1 MTFQNIDGITP
12 APLATRHQSSFP
24 FHAPATGGIYGWMT
38 PAIAAIANEN
48 TFFAARAFALS
59 RSERHR
65 IGLLT
70 ALMGNKAND
79 PDHLRAFARAYEN
92 VTLKELLALADPQAD
107 PGLLRL
113 VPRLSGSTWRA
124 NTYRRLAYL
133 YDEPESQKTL
143 RHLASIDRRHVLNLG
158 RLPQGY
164 RNASVLRLA
173 RKQSYVVQVAYAVKL
188 VDAMRPQLGAE
199 KISASLATTSI
210 KKLRSWVLKHAQKT
224 PFPPAPVSALVIDGV
239 EAIRPLSTYKDLK
252 RAALEFDNCVRSYH
266 YSVLQGTKYFYRF
279 APEAGGK
286 GVAVI
291 ELRKTPT
298 IGWVVEEA
306 LGPDNA
312 SITAVHRA
320 SILAAFRE
328 AGIIAAP
335 QASHDVWFDLE

>member
-1 MTFQNIDGITP
+1 MTFQNIDGIAP
-12 APLATRHQSSFP
+12 APLVARAQSSVP
-24 FHAPATGGIYGWMT
+24 FHAPEIGGIYGWLT
-38 PAIAAIANEN
+38 PAIAAIASEN
-48 TFFAARAFALS
+48 TFFASRAFALS

-65 IGLLT
+65 IGLLI
-70 ALMGNKAND
+70 ALMGNKAKD
-79 PDHLRAFARAYEN
+79 PDHLRAFARAYET
-92 VTLKELLALADPQAD
+92 VTFKELLTLADPQAD
-107 PGLLRL
+107 PGLLKL
-113 VPRLSGSTWRA
+113 VPRLTGSPWQA

-133 YDEPESQKTL
+133 YDDPESQKTL
-143 RHLASIDRRHVLNLG
+143 RHMASIDRRHVLNLG

-173 RKQSYVVQVAYAVKL
+173 RKQSDVVQLAYAVKL
-188 VDAMRPQLGAE
+188 VDAMRPQLGTE
-199 KISASLATTSI
+199 KISASLATANI
-210 KKLRSWVLKHAQKT
+210 KKLSSWVLKHAQKT
-224 PFPPAPVSALVIDGV
+224 PFPPAPVGPLFIDGV

-252 RAALEFDNCVRSYH
+252 RAALEFDNCVRTYH
-266 YSVLQGTKYFYRF
+266 YCVLQGTKYFYRY

-291 ELRKTPT
+291 ELRKIPT

-312 SITAVHRA
+312 SIAAVDRA

-328 AGIIAAP
+328 KGIIAAP